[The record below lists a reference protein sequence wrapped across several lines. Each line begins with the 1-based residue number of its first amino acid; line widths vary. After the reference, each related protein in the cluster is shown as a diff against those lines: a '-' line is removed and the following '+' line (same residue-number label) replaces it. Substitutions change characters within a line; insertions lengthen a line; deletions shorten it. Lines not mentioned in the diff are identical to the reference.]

1 MQWGRARIGR
11 AKHCANG
18 NVMSSMKNDEI
29 PENVTELQLKILHG
43 LTDDYEDVEQLD
55 LWVNRENEEK
65 VQMRQLL
72 DEILSLLRNGYI
84 FAKYSKDE
92 EVAPL
97 NEINVSALHQYWF
110 GMTDEGERLWKAS
123 Q

>member
-72 DEILSLLRNGYI
+72 DEILSLLRHVTSSRSTPRMR
-84 FAKYSKDE
+84 KS
-92 EVAPL
+92 L
-97 NEINVSALHQYWF
+97 
-110 GMTDEGERLWKAS
+110 R
-123 Q
+123 